1 MASEFKD
8 YYRVLGVTPKA
19 TEEEIKQAFRKLA
32 RKYHPDVAKDK
43 KTAEEK
49 FKEVNEANEVL
60 SDPESR
66 QKYDQLGEDWKTGGE
81 RRPTP
86 GRGGH
91 PSSRASEGGGGAGD
105 FQFEGTGF
113 SDFFEQFFGG
123 RAGRAGRAPGGP
135 VFDQDG
141 DGTGTAGPQR
151 GQDVE
156 GDILISLD
164 EVLKGATRAISVR
177 RTNPVTGLEETQTYQ
192 VRIPTGVQA
201 GQLIRVPGKGG
212 EGVGG
217 GAAGNIYLRVRFAQH
232 PDWRTRGPD
241 LVGEL
246 RLAPW
251 EAVLGATVPVLTLE
265 GTVLVK
271 VASGTQQGHQLR
283 VRGKGLPDGTGKR
296 GDLYLEVAIALPQ
309 NLNEA
314 AAGLWKELAAKS
326 DFDPRKMP

>member
-19 TEEEIKQAFRKLA
+19 TEEEIKKAFRNLA

-66 QKYDQLGEDWKTGGE
+66 RKYDQLGEDWKSGGE

-91 PSSRASEGGGGAGD
+91 PSSRSSDEGGGGVGD

-123 RAGRAGRAPGGP
+123 QAGRARGGP
-135 VFDQDG
+135 AFDQDG
-141 DGTGTAGPQR
+141 DGTGTTGPQR

-156 GDILISLD
+156 GDILITFD

-177 RTNPVTGLEETQTYQ
+177 RTNPLTGLEETQTYQ

-201 GQLIRVPGKGG
+201 GQLIRVSGKGG

-217 GAAGNIYLRVRFAQH
+217 GAAGNIYLRVRYAQN
-232 PDWRTRGPD
+232 PDWRARGAD

-246 RLAPW
+246 ALAPW
-251 EAVLGATVPVLTLE
+251 EAVLGSTVPVRTLE

-271 VASGTQQGHQLR
+271 VAPGTQQGHQLR

-296 GDLYLEVAIALPQ
+296 GDLYVEVAIALPQ
-309 NLNEA
+309 HPNEA
-314 AAGLWKELAAKS
+314 VTALWKELAAKS
-326 DFDPRKMP
+326 DFDPRKVS